1 MALSSSNISPT
12 CRAKRGRWSI
22 RSVNLGPGLGSPPGP
37 NGRGFFFGE
46 FVASADSF
54 LLPHLRRR
62 SHRCQAS
69 RIAIG
74 DGSDEQ
80 MFGADEQIPYGGQSD

>member
-1 MALSSSNISPT
+1 VT
-12 CRAKRGRWSI
+12 
-22 RSVNLGPGLGSPPGP
+22 
-37 NGRGFFFGE
+37 
-46 FVASADSF
+46 SAVSF

-62 SHRCQAS
+62 SDRCPAS

-80 MFGADEQIPYGGQSD
+80 MFGTQ